1 MSPAQTVF
9 AAATVKWRASRFE
22 AIGRAWLLSVVHTRK
37 RRLPRPLR
45 PFCRIVRSTRRLP
58 TRTPRAFSC
67 RHTRGHPYAPRASA
81 YTARI
86 STSNAVSLRWRRIR
100 IFFRRAWCWRY
111 PDALTP
117 RTRHCTHTGQSS
129 LFFSIQA
136 YFIAAPS
143 RSTPS
148 LFPEYPAPSSL
159 APAPPADGCSPSAPR
174 SPAHG
179 SPRATGPPSPPS
191 PSWPA
196 SVPRCPAPSP
206 PPTPSALRTPDQ
218 PPPACTPTYTDAAS
232 PSPSLSPP
240 RDYNSSLRVTFS

>member
-9 AAATVKWRASRFE
+9 AAATVKWRASRLG

-67 RHTRGHPYAPRASA
+67 RHTRGHPQAPRASV

-86 STSNAVSLRWRRIR
+86 STSNAVSLRWRRVS

-159 APAPPADGCSPSAPR
+159 APVPPADGCSPSAPR
-174 SPAHG
+174 SVARC
-179 SPRATGPPSPPS
+179 SPRATGPPSLPS

-196 SVPRCPAPSP
+196 SVRRCRAPSP
-206 PPTPSALRTPDQ
+206 PPHLPSRGHQ
-218 PPPACTPTYTDAAS
+218 PNRFLLVLQRSEEHTS
-232 PSPSLSPP
+232 E
-240 RDYNSSLRVTFS
+240 